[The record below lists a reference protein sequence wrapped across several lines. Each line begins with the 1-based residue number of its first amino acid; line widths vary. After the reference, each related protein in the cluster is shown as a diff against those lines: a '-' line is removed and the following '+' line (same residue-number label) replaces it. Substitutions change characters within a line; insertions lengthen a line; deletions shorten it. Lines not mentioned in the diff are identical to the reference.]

1 MKRRAGLVW
10 VVGVVVPL
18 FAAASAYGQGATL
31 TVSPPAAAPGQVVTV
46 SGTGYNPANAH
57 LASGVRL
64 RLDTRD
70 ADPLVTTLPTG
81 QGTISAQFLLPASV
95 APGEH
100 LLIGTQTTVRGRH
113 TFGTP
118 GRAKLR
124 VLAAGAA
131 ASGGAPG
138 GLPPA
143 ALGATI
149 LSLLA
154 LMGGS
159 VLYVRRLRA
168 PARHTQPQ
176 FSR

>member
-1 MKRRAGLVW
+1 MRRRAGLVW
-10 VVGVVVPL
+10 VVGLVVPL
-18 FAAASAYGQGATL
+18 IAAASAHGQGATL
-31 TVSPPAAAPGQVVTV
+31 VVDPPAAAPGTVITVTG
-46 SGTGYNPANAH
+46 SGFNQSNAH

-64 RLDTRD
+64 RLNTRD
-70 ADPLVTTLPTG
+70 ADPLVTTSPTG
-81 QGTISAQFLLPASV
+81 QGTISVSFPLPAL
-95 APGEH
+95 APGEY

-138 GLPPA
+138 GLPPV

-149 LSLLA
+149 LGLLA

-159 VLYVRRLRA
+159 LLYVRRLRT
-168 PARHTQPQ
+168 PARATRPH